1 MKKEIGKIEKAAMS
15 LEIVRQPVP
24 FKEEEVMYSLRVSKQ
39 SVISFDKLAYREMAV
54 RGVRPAL
61 ARMVA
66 EELGDALRSWL
77 SAGHAVNI
85 AGVGTL
91 RPVVNSKAQAR
102 PHDCSVDDIRQAKL
116 RFYPSLEMK
125 EMFHGGHFHIR
136 NRKEFLAKW
145 EREQQGGE
153 GE

>member
-1 MKKEIGKIEKAAMS
+1 MKITGDIDKASLS
-15 LEIVRQPVP
+15 LEIARQPVP

-39 SVISFDKLAYREMAV
+39 SVISFEKLACREMSV
-54 RGVRPAL
+54 RGVRPAM

-91 RPVVNSKAQAR
+91 RPVVNSKAQTR
-102 PHDCSVDDIRQAKL
+102 PHDCSVDDIRLAKL

-125 EMFHGGHFHIR
+125 EMFRDAHYHIR
-136 NRKEFLAKW
+136 NREEFLAKW
-145 EREQQGGE
+145 ERDQNGE
-153 GE
+153 EE

>member
-1 MKKEIGKIEKAAMS
+1 MKKITGKIEKAELS

-24 FKEEEVMYSLRVSKQ
+24 FKEEGVMHSLRVSKQ
-39 SVISFDKLAYREMAV
+39 SVISFDKLAYHEMEV

-85 AGVGTL
+85 TGVGTL
-91 RPVVNSKAQAR
+91 RPVVNSKAHVR
-102 PHDCSVDDIRQAKL
+102 PHDEVHSKGYDEEGYHEKRCTV
-116 RFYPSLEMK
+116 RFGPYVTITVST
-125 EMFHGGHFHIR
+125 R
-136 NRKEFLAKW
+136 NPVC
-145 EREQQGGE
+145 QGIS
-153 GE
+153 